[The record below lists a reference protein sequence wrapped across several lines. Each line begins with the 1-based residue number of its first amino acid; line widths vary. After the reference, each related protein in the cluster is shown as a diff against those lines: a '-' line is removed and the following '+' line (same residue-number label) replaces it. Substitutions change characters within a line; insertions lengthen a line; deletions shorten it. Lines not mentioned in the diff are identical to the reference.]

1 MRKKDLPDIEPVVLS
16 ERFGMRPGLY
26 ITILAI
32 LIVFA
37 IFFCLCILPGII
49 SDASYVSFDIN
60 GAGIAIYEDGK
71 YIGSSEGSIYRSDAG
86 EHRYEFYAGSFKIGE
101 ISEKLPKHVFFTLF
115 HKSIKKIN
123 TELVLSS
130 SAKEY
135 MINDYAE
142 KAASWSKV
150 YTHEDKFHIPPF
162 FSEFAE
168 NAVSFSFSEQ
178 DIREAMIY
186 GAMHVTSE
194 ELFSDFENAL
204 GILTEN
210 GANIDLSSY
219 ESTLRSLYSGN
230 GLSSEK
236 PSDLNTYS
244 GKKNG
249 NMISYPPYSDI
260 KMGKSITDGT
270 YPDTNTYPITAA
282 TDAFSIAQVA
292 VTEYEYALF
301 VEENPKWAKS
311 NKENL
316 IEEGLVDDGYL
327 EGINL
332 TTRIQSQRPIRAIS
346 YYAAV
351 AYTDWLSAE
360 TGIAYMLPSEAEWY
374 VAEESVTGK
383 KYYSSLI
390 STDKAGD
397 EPIGMLGQLWEFTS
411 SEYIPLSRVF
421 DYTYEDPYG
430 FDDIIIKGGSYMN
443 SGITGEDVGVISK
456 SETSDYVGFRVVSHE

>member
-1 MRKKDLPDIEPVVLS
+1 MRKKELPDIEPVVLP

-26 ITILAI
+26 ITILALLAI
-32 LIVFA
+32 FA
-37 IFFCLCILPGII
+37 LFFCLCILPGII
-49 SDASYVSFDIN
+49 SDASYISFDIK

-86 EHRYEFYAGSFKIGE
+86 KHKYEFYAGSFKVGE
-101 ISEKLPKHVFFTLF
+101 IDEKLPKHVFFTLF

-123 TELVLSS
+123 ADIILSS

-135 MINDYAE
+135 IISDYAE
-142 KAASWSKV
+142 KAALWSKV
-150 YTHEDKFHIPPF
+150 YEHEDKFHIPPF
-162 FSEFAE
+162 FSEFSE
-168 NAVSFSFSEQ
+168 NAAAFDFHDQEINQ
-178 DIREAMIY
+178 AMIY

-194 ELFSDFENAL
+194 ELLSDFENAVK
-204 GILTEN
+204 ILTDN
-210 GANIDLSSY
+210 GINIDLSLY
-219 ESTLRSLYSGN
+219 LSTLNNLYSEN
-230 GLSSEK
+230 GLSKEK
-236 PSDLNTYS
+236 LTDLNTYN

-249 NMISYPPYSDI
+249 NMISYPPYHDV
-260 KMGKSITDGT
+260 KMGKSISDGS
-270 YPDTNTYPITAA
+270 YPDTNTYPIT
-282 TDAFSIAQVA
+282 TSTNSFSIAQKA

-316 IEEGLVDDGYL
+316 ITEGLVDDGYL

-351 AYTDWLSAE
+351 AYADWLSSE
-360 TGIAYMLPSEAEWY
+360 EGIEYMLPSEAEWY
-374 VAEESVTGK
+374 VAEESVPGR
-383 KYYSSLI
+383 KYYNSLI

-397 EPIGMLGQLWEFTS
+397 DPIGMLGQLWEFTS
-411 SEYIPLSRVF
+411 TEYIPLSRVF
-421 DYTYEDPYG
+421 DYAYEDPYG
-430 FDDIIIKGGSYMN
+430 FDDIIIKGGSYIN
-443 SGITGEDVGVISK
+443 SDITGEDVGVISK